1 MEEEEGRGVW
11 GGRERDGGEC
21 VVVRVSL
28 VSDVVDVLFVCPQI
42 ESNFFKLAGLISQV
56 SFPSFSLSPPAS
68 TVGWLR
74 HCTCEWERDFP
85 LEPRSPVRFSS

>member
-42 ESNFFKLAGLISQV
+42 ESNFFKLAGLISQD
-56 SFPSFSLSPPAS
+56 SFPLFLPLSPSVDCGVAAALHMR
-68 TVGWLR
+68 VG
-74 HCTCEWERDFP
+74 EGF
-85 LEPRSPVRFSS
+85 SP